1 MPSQETRL
9 RIVNNTTTGLTT
21 AVSGIDGYDWDGGSR
36 PDRNFNGVFI
46 RAKSSEERRAEV
58 NKWAKNCPF
67 IMTLNFQDGSVDVFK
82 VNQKYAINKASAN
95 FDHRR
100 RSHNIYCERSGSKIL
115 VIRIENTPQQIEN
128 DQAEKLNKEAKTKMS
143 NKQFEAA
150 LEELDEALRLAHDT
164 KTVESI
170 KTNKAEVN
178 NLQGQQLLQQAL
190 DLEKANESTKAEKM
204 FDASLNKFKEAE
216 GIKHTDEQRRN
227 LELVQTKISANKIF
241 NAGNDAEKEALEML
255 KKARESDVQND
266 FVAAQNK
273 YKDALNKYKEAKE
286 KFDEGVKT
294 DKGKF
299 EMSSKIAA
307 GKIIEIEK
315 VVGDIDIEILNS
327 EIVKTTVTDNDVE
340 SSDVNTDKKDNT
352 VSVIE

>member
-1 MPSQETRL
+1 MPSKETRL
-9 RIVNNTTTGLTT
+9 RIVNNTTQDLTT
-21 AVSGIDGYDWDGGSR
+21 SVSGIDAYDWDGGSR
-36 PDRNFNGVFI
+36 PDQNFNGVTI

-58 NKWAKNCPF
+58 NKHAKWCPF
-67 IMTLNFQDGSVDVFK
+67 TMTLKFKDGSVDVFK
-82 VNQKYAINKASAN
+82 INQKYAIQKADADFNHS
-95 FDHRR
+95 R
-100 RSHNIYCERSGSKIL
+100 RSHNIYYERSGDKEL
-115 VIRIENTPQQIEN
+115 VIKIENTPQQIQNE
-128 DQAEKLNKEAKTKMS
+128 QAEKLNKEAKTKMS

-150 LEELDEALRLAHDT
+150 LKELDEALRLAHDT

-170 KTNKAEVN
+170 KTNKAELN

-190 DLEKANESTKAEKM
+190 DLEKANESTKAQKM
-204 FDASLNKFKEAE
+204 FDASLKKFKEAE
-216 GIKHTDEQRRN
+216 GIKHTDKQRRN
-227 LELVQTKISANKIF
+227 MELVQMKISANKIF
-241 NAGNDAEKEALEML
+241 NAANDAEKEALEML

-286 KFDEGVKT
+286 KFDKGVKK

-307 GKIIEIEK
+307 EKIIDIEK

-340 SSDVNTDKKDNT
+340 NVNTDKKDNT

>member
-1 MPSQETRL
+1 MPSKHTRL
-9 RIVNNTTTGLTT
+9 RIVNNTITGLTT
-21 AVSGIDGYDWDGGSR
+21 SVSGVDGYDWDGGSR
-36 PDRNFNGVFI
+36 PDNNFNGVSI
-46 RAKSSEERRAEV
+46 RAMSSEERRAEV
-58 NKWAKNCPF
+58 NNNAKRCPF
-67 IMTLNFQDGSVDVFK
+67 TMTLNFQDGSVDIFRI
-82 VNQKYAINKASAN
+82 NQKYSIDKAKADFNHS
-95 FDHRR
+95 R
-100 RSHNIYCERSGSKIL
+100 RSHNIYYQRSGSNVL
-115 VIRIENTPQQIEN
+115 VIRIENTPEQIEN
-128 DQAEKLNKEAKTKMS
+128 EQAEKLNKEAKTKMS
-143 NKQFEAA
+143 KKQFEAA
-150 LEELDEALRLAHDT
+150 LKELDEALRLAHDS

-170 KTNKAEVN
+170 KTNKAELN

-190 DLEKANESTKAEKM
+190 DLEKANESTKAQKM

-216 GIKHTDEQRRN
+216 GIKHTDKQRRN
-227 LELVQTKISANKIF
+227 MELVQMKISANKIF
-241 NAGNDAEKEALEML
+241 NAANDAEKEALEML

-273 YKDALNKYKEAKE
+273 YKDALNKYKETKE
-286 KFDEGVKT
+286 KFDEGVKK

-307 GKIIEIEK
+307 EKIIDIEK

-340 SSDVNTDKKDNT
+340 NVNTDKKDNT